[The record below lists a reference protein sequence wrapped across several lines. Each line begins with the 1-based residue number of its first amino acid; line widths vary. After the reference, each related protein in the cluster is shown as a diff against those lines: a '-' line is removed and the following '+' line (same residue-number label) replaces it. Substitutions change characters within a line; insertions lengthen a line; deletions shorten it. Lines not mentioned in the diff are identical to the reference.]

1 MNPSGFH
8 VALIEPE
15 IPQNTGNIGRTC
27 VATGSRLHLVAPLG
41 FSLDDRQLKRAGLD
55 YWPDLSWELHPGR
68 EAFFAAC
75 PGSRFVL
82 TRSRG
87 GTPLYDHRFEPG
99 DVLVFGRESV
109 GLPAEVFAE
118 VAGAQVTIPMT
129 GPTRSLNIANSVSI
143 VLFEALRQLHVRGL
157 PVFAGAQVVPAHAE
171 GDVTP

>member
-41 FSLDDRQLKRAGLD
+41 FSLEDKHMKRAGLD

-68 EAFFAAC
+68 DAFFASC
-75 PGSRFVL
+75 PGGRFVL

-87 GTPLYDHRFEPG
+87 GTSLYDHRFEPG

-109 GLPAEVFAE
+109 GLPAQVFQEVT
-118 VAGAQVTIPMT
+118 GPQITIPMT
-129 GPTRSLNIANSVSI
+129 GPTRSLNIANSVAI
-143 VLFEALRQLHVRGL
+143 VLFEALRQLHVRGF
-157 PVFAGAQVVPAHAE
+157 PVFAGAQAVPAVPRGA
-171 GDVTP
+171 VTA